1 MKEALFV
8 GVLCLAVSIGFLLT
22 GCGAGEPEAEAG
34 TQTTCPVL
42 GNPIDK
48 SLYED
53 YQGKRVY
60 LCCKRCPKKFKADPD
75 KYIKKMADEGVVLE
89 DTPK

>member
-8 GVLCLAVSIGFLLT
+8 GVLCLAVSVGFLMT

-34 TQTTCPVL
+34 NQTTCPVMGL
-42 GNPIDK
+42 KIDK

-60 LCCKRCPKKFKADPD
+60 LCCPACPKKFKAKPD